1 MNEPLPVVVL
11 ISGRGS
17 NLQAILDA
25 IAEEALPV
33 EVRAVISN
41 RPDAAG
47 LQRPALGGMGAM
59 LAPLGP
65 ALLGIRT
72 IVVDHACFA
81 DRHAFEAVL
90 RATIDAFEPG
100 LLVLAGFMRLLTP
113 DFVIHYRGRILNI
126 HPSLLPEFPGL
137 NTHQRVL
144 EAGRRESGAT
154 VHFVTSEMDG
164 GPAILQARVPVL
176 AGDDAVALANRVL
189 AQEHRILPMAIRW
202 FAEGRLRLDGD
213 RRVMLDGAAL
223 ERPRILLPGARE
235 PA

>member
-1 MNEPLPVVVL
+1 MTMPLSVAVL

-25 IAEEALPV
+25 VADDGLPV

-47 LQRPALGGMGAM
+47 LQRPAL
-59 LAPLGP
+59 
-65 ALLGIRT
+65 LGIRT
-72 IVVDHACFA
+72 IVVDHACYSS
-81 DRHAFEAVL
+81 RRAFEAVL
-90 RATIDAFEPG
+90 QTTIDAFEPD

-113 DFVIHYRGRILNI
+113 EFVSHYRGRILNI

-154 VHFVTSEMDG
+154 VHFVTPEMD
-164 GPAILQARVPVL
+164 VPVL
-176 AGDDAVALANRVL
+176 AGDDAAALAGRVL
-189 AQEHRILPMAIRW
+189 EQEHRIYPLAIRW
-202 FAEGRLRLDGD
+202 FAEGRVRLDD
-213 RRVMLDGAAL
+213 RGRVMLDGVPL
-223 ERPRILLPGARE
+223 DKPRVLRPGTRE
-235 PA
+235 PE